1 MSNSLNL
8 LLASSSRVHP
18 YEYLEY
24 CSDEISDFF
33 SSSNNIIFIPYAR
46 PGGISYDKYTDLA
59 NEGFKRAGKKVKGI
73 HEYNSTA
80 DALNDADG
88 VFTGGGNTFL
98 LLKTLYENDVLNP
111 LKKRIKDGLN
121 YMGTSAGTNIT
132 GPSIKTT
139 NDMPIVYPPSF
150 NSLEAVNFNINPH
163 YLDPN
168 PNSTHKGETRETRI
182 NEYHFHNENL
192 VVGLRE
198 GSILRIQ
205 GGKVRLIGEHSV
217 RIFEKDKNAIEIN
230 DDDTLTKILL

>member
-1 MSNSLNL
+1 
-8 LLASSSRVHP
+8 
-18 YEYLEY
+18 
-24 CSDEISDFF
+24 
-33 SSSNNIIFIPYAR
+33 
-46 PGGISYDKYTDLA
+46 
-59 NEGFKRAGKKVKGI
+59 
-73 HEYNSTA
+73 
-80 DALNDADG
+80 
-88 VFTGGGNTFL
+88 
-98 LLKTLYENDVLNP
+98 
-111 LKKRIKDGLN
+111 
-121 YMGTSAGTNIT
+121 
-132 GPSIKTT
+132 
-139 NDMPIVYPPSF
+139 MPIVYPPSF

>member
-1 MSNSLNL
+1 MSKNLNL

-18 YEYLEY
+18 FEYLEY
-24 CSDEISDFF
+24 CSEEISDFF
-33 SSSNNIIFIPYAR
+33 SNSNNIIFIPYAR
-46 PGGISYDKYTDLA
+46 PGGISYDNYTKLA
-59 NEGFKRAGKKVKGI
+59 QEGFKRAGKSIKGI
-73 HEYNSTA
+73 HEYTSPI

-98 LLKTLYENDVLNP
+98 LLKTLYENNVLKSLRDKIFN
-111 LKKRIKDGLN
+111 GLH

-150 NSLEAVNFNINPH
+150 ESLGLVNFNINPH

-168 PNSTHKGETRETRI
+168 PDSTHKGETRETRI
-182 NEYHFHNENL
+182 NEYHFQNDNL

-198 GSILRIQ
+198 GSILKIQ
-205 GGKVRLIGEHSV
+205 NGEVQLIGDHSV
-217 RIFEKDKNAIEIN
+217 RIFEKQKKAIELK